1 MTEDNKRTYKAP
13 ALEKGLEILE
23 ILAAERRPM
32 SMSAIATSLGR
43 SKNEIFRM
51 LSVLEQKGY
60 LERREGS
67 EQFHITNHLFDLGMQ
82 VPPVSTLLEAALPK
96 MRRLAER
103 LGQSC
108 HLAVPSSDQMV
119 VIARV
124 ESPGAI
130 GFSVR
135 VGYRRSLADSG
146 SGKVLL
152 AWMSPERRGP
162 LMEYFAERLGPAFNP
177 EVWEYE
183 LKAFRARGHVEVQST
198 ATVGIIDVGAPI
210 LQGEDGEIL
219 ASLTIPYL
227 GGPSTPYGVRDTV
240 PFLTETAAEISRL
253 AGAHG
258 GF

>member
-1 MTEDNKRTYKAP
+1 MSEEIKRVYKAP

-23 ILAAERRPM
+23 LLAAERRPM
-32 SMSAIATSLGR
+32 SMSAIAGAMGR
-43 SKNEIFRM
+43 SKSEIFRM

-67 EQFHITNHLFDLGMQ
+67 ELFHITNHLFELGMQ
-82 VPPVSTLLEAALPK
+82 VPPVSTLLEAALPQ

-108 HLAVPSSDQMV
+108 HLAVPSRDQMV

-124 ESPGAI
+124 ESPEAI

-152 AWMSPERRGP
+152 AWMSPERRVP
-162 LMEYFAERLGPAFNP
+162 LMEYFAERLGPAFNR

-183 LKAFRARGHVEVQST
+183 LSAVRARGYVEVQST
-198 ATVGIIDVGAPI
+198 ATSGVVDVGAPI
-210 LQGEDGEIL
+210 LQGDGGEIL

-227 GGPSTPYGVRDTV
+227 GGPSTPYKVGDTV
-240 PFLTETAAEISRL
+240 PFVIETAREITRL
-253 AGAHG
+253 TGAHG
-258 GF
+258 GL